1 MGQYIYGIDLG
12 GTTVKMGL
20 FDNEGNI
27 IDKWEIVT
35 RKEDNGSQIL
45 PDIAASVQ
53 DKNSEKNIAIEEIEG
68 IGIGVPGP
76 VTEDGRVLKCANLG
90 WGVLSVTDEL
100 RRLTGISKA
109 RAGNDANVAALGE
122 QWRGGG
128 RGFDS
133 IVMVTLG
140 TGIGGGI
147 IQNGKI
153 LTGSNGAA
161 GEIGHIKVNFNET
174 ATCGCG
180 GHGCLEQYSSATAI
194 MRHARELVTVT
205 EEESYLRQFETE
217 KITGKEI
224 FDGYKAG
231 DNLAKQVVKRF
242 AEYLGIGLS
251 HVTAVVDT
259 QAFVIGGGV
268 SKNGQAVIDVIR
280 EEYDKYV
287 TLFALK
293 GKEFR
298 LAELGND
305 AGMYGAV
312 RMVME

>member
-205 EEESYLRQFETE
+205 EEESYLRQFET
-217 KITGKEI
+217 
-224 FDGYKAG
+224 
-231 DNLAKQVVKRF
+231 
-242 AEYLGIGLS
+242 
-251 HVTAVVDT
+251 
-259 QAFVIGGGV
+259 
-268 SKNGQAVIDVIR
+268 
-280 EEYDKYV
+280 
-287 TLFALK
+287 
-293 GKEFR
+293 
-298 LAELGND
+298 
-305 AGMYGAV
+305 
-312 RMVME
+312 